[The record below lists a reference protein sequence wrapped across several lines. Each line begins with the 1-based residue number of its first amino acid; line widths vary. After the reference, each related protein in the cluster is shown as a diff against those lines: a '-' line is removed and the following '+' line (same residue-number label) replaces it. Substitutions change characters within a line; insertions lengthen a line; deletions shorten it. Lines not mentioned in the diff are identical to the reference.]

1 MTNIK
6 EMAIYLAAQGWMKTE
21 IAKELEVSR
30 QYVYYLIN
38 PNLIEKNKKYIKKY
52 QKTAKGKRV
61 SKNYRARP
69 EVNEKIKAY
78 QKKYREANKERAKE
92 YRLSKKL
99 EEIRYGKRVQKIVP
113 Y

>member
-1 MTNIK
+1 MQKTREI
-6 EMAIYLAAQGWMKTE
+6 ALYLVSQGWMKTE

-38 PNLIEKNKKYIKKY
+38 PAIVEKTKKNIKKY

-61 SKNYRARP
+61 LKSYRSRP
-69 EVNEKIKAY
+69 EVKEKIKAY
-78 QKKYREANKERAKE
+78 QKKYRDANKERAKA

-99 EEIRYGKRVQKIVP
+99 EEIRYGRRLQKIVP